1 VPWPEDREEEQRL
14 DRTQLTS
21 YDSLIQRLR
30 KAVGRAD
37 LGASTNWP
45 LHKRA
50 SYCLKVVGAGGL
62 VSMDNPISM
71 RRAITILEN
80 YNPRAGE

>member
-1 VPWPEDREEEQRL
+1 MPWPEDREEEQKI
-14 DRTQLTS
+14 DRTQLPG
-21 YDSLIQRLR
+21 YDVLVDRLR
-30 KAVGRAD
+30 RAVGTVN

-50 SYCLKVVGAGGL
+50 SYCLRVVGAGGM

>member
-1 VPWPEDREEEQRL
+1 MPWSEDQEEEQKI
-14 DRTQLTS
+14 DRTQLPG
-21 YDSLIQRLR
+21 YDVLVERLR
-30 KAVGRAD
+30 KAVGTVN

-45 LHKRA
+45 LYKRA
-50 SYCLKVVGAGGL
+50 SYCLRVVGAGGM